1 MNLVEFLTQYS
12 GITDVNLLGIAAVI
26 VIVFS
31 CVWLLKLFY
40 IFFTGIF
47 R

>member
-31 CVWLLKLFY
+31 VVWLLKLFY
-40 IFFTGIF
+40 TFFTGIF

>member
-12 GITDVNLLGIAAVI
+12 GITDVTLVGIAAI
-26 VIVFS
+26 IIIVFS

-40 IFFTGIF
+40 TFFTGIF

>member
-12 GITDVNLLGIAAVI
+12 GITDISLVGIAAVI
-26 VIVFS
+26 IIVFS

-40 IFFTGIF
+40 TFFTGIF